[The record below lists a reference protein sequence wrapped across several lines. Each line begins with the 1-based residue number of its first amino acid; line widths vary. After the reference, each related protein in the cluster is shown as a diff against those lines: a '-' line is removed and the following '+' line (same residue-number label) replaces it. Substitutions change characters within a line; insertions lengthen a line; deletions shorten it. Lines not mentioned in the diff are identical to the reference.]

1 MSDCQ
6 YDNERI
12 KAFAGIG
19 ILRNPVQEYAWGS
32 YSAIQDLLGKTRSE
46 DKPMAELWMGVH
58 PKAPSELLIEGKWEP
73 LNEVI
78 ERCPESI
85 LGKNAAGKFSNNLP
99 FLFKVLAAARPLSIQ
114 VHPNLRQARE
124 GFDRENS
131 LEIPIDAPNRNYR
144 DNNHK
149 PEIICALIP
158 FIALKGFRK
167 VEEILDLMDKLSPSS
182 FSDDLSAFKMSPDP
196 QGLRRFFTS
205 LMTMRPDKQK
215 GVVTEAVNLAK
226 KRSSEDRAFYWMIE
240 LDRVYPGDIGVLS
253 PLYLNLIEL
262 EPGEALYLPAGELH
276 AYLEGI
282 GVELM
287 ANSDNVLRGG
297 LTPKYVDVPQLL
309 EVVNFE
315 MADVKKIEP
324 AKVGSCERIY
334 PSPAEEFSLSV
345 ISVCQGKSFISA
357 KDRNAEIM
365 ICTEGRGTIEDLSIG
380 DHLSLIKGNSVIVS
394 AAVDQYV
401 IAGEGT
407 FYKASVPL

>member
-1 MSDCQ
+1 MVYCQ
-6 YDNERI
+6 GENEKV
-12 KAFAGIG
+12 KAFPGIR
-19 ILRNPVQEYAWGS
+19 ILKNRVQHYAWGS
-32 YSAIQDLLGKTRSE
+32 YTAIQELLGKTRYE
-46 DKPMAELWMGVH
+46 DKPMAELWLGAH
-58 PKAPSELLIEGKWEP
+58 PKAPSEVLIEGKWEP

-85 LGKNAAGKFSNNLP
+85 LGKSAAGKFSNNLP

-114 VHPNLRQARE
+114 VHPNLGQAKE
-124 GFDRENS
+124 GFNRENS
-131 LEIPIDAPNRNYR
+131 LKIPMDAPNRNYR

-149 PEIICALIP
+149 PEIICALTP
-158 FIALKGFRK
+158 FMALKGFRR
-167 VEEILDLMDKLSPSS
+167 VQEILDLMDKLSPSGLA
-182 FSDDLSAFKMSPDP
+182 DELSVLKRSPDS

-205 LMTMRPDKQK
+205 LMTMRPEKQK
-215 GVVTEAVNLAK
+215 GVVTETVNLAK

-240 LDRVYPGDIGVLS
+240 FDRVYPGDIGVLS

-262 EPGEALYLPAGELH
+262 APREALYLPAGELH

-282 GVELM
+282 GIELM

-297 LTPKYVDVPQLL
+297 LTPKHVDVPQLL
-309 EVVNFE
+309 DIVNFE
-315 MADVKKIEP
+315 MEDVKKIKPVKE
-324 AKVGSCERIY
+324 GSCERIY

-365 ICTEGRGTIEDLSIG
+365 ICTEGRGTIKDLSIG
-380 DHLSLIKGNSVIVS
+380 DHLPLIKGESVIVS
-394 AAVDQYV
+394 AAVDQYR
-401 IAGEGT
+401 INGEGV